1 MPDWFAYVNNRI
13 GPLPLSQAESVQVRE
28 ELAAHL
34 EDTYLSLR
42 AQGVS
47 ESEAVRLACDQV
59 SSWQELRRDILAAK
73 SEAFMQNR
81 VSQLWIPGLVTLFGS
96 AALLA
101 AFEFLGLRPLVLHPG
116 DPSSIVLYFPWLLS
130 LPLFGALG
138 AHLSLRARA
147 HGFAVYCAGAFPALI
162 MAAALFAVLLGA
174 LVLDRH
180 GSLRIV
186 TAAFAAAILNWFL
199 LPGFFLLA
207 GDLSLQFAM
216 KRRAASN

>member
-1 MPDWFAYVNNRI
+1 MPDWLAYVSER
-13 GPLPLSQAESVQVRE
+13 LSGLALSEAESLQVRE

-34 EDTYLSLR
+34 EDNYLSLR
-42 AQGVS
+42 AQGIS
-47 ESEAVRLACDQV
+47 GSEAVRLTCDQV
-59 SSWQELRRDILAAK
+59 SSWQELHRDILAAK
-73 SEAFMQNR
+73 LGAFMQNR

-101 AFEFLGLRPLVLHPG
+101 IFEIAGLRPLVIHPG
-116 DPSSIVLYFPWLLS
+116 NPSSIVLYFPWLLT

-138 AHLSLRARA
+138 AYVSLRARA
-147 HGFAVYCAGAFPALI
+147 NGLAVHCASAFPALI
-162 MAAALFAVLLGA
+162 MAAALFAVFLVA

-186 TAAFAAAILNWFL
+186 TTAFAAAILNWFL
-199 LPGFFLLA
+199 LPGFFLLL
-207 GDLSLQFAM
+207 GDWLLHFAM

>member
-1 MPDWFAYVNNRI
+1 MPDWLAYVNDRLGHLAI
-13 GPLPLSQAESVQVRE
+13 SQAESSQVRE

-34 EDTYLSLR
+34 EDNYLSLR
-42 AQGVS
+42 AQGIS
-47 ESEAVRLACDQV
+47 ESDAVRLACDQV

-73 SEAFMQNR
+73 LEAFMQNR

-101 AFEFLGLRPLVLHPG
+101 VFEIVGLRPLVIHPG
-116 DPSSIVLYFPWLLS
+116 NPSSLVFYFPWLLS

-138 AHLSLRARA
+138 AYLSLRARA
-147 HGFAVYCAGAFPALI
+147 TGLAVHCASAFPALI
-162 MAAALFAVLLGA
+162 MAAALFAVLLVA

-186 TAAFAAAILNWFL
+186 TTAFAAAILNWFL
-199 LPGFFLLA
+199 LPGFFLLL
-207 GDLSLQFAM
+207 GDWLLHFAM
-216 KRRAASN
+216 RRHAAPN